1 MTLINLFAFYYFW
14 KMEILILIGI
24 GILLLLGIIGCF
36 VPIIPGPPI
45 SYGGLLVFHF
55 FSSYSIEEN
64 TLWFMAFVV
73 IAVTVFDLWV
83 QIYGV
88 KKFGGTKKAVNGSI
102 IGLIIGI
109 FILGSLGLGLLGIIF
124 GPFLGA
130 FIGARMEENSDGNKA
145 IKIALG
151 ALAGFLAGTMLKLS
165 VSVYISYIVFQA
177 IPSLW

>member
-1 MTLINLFAFYYFW
+1 MDIIIICVVAF
-14 KMEILILIGI
+14 I
-24 GILLLLGIIGCF
+24 LLLGIIGCF
-36 VPIIPGPPI
+36 VPVIPGPPI
-45 SYGGLLVFHF
+45 SYGALLVFHF
-55 FSSYSIEEN
+55 FSSYNIDEN
-64 TLWFMAFVV
+64 TLWLWALIV

-109 FILGSLGLGLLGIIF
+109 FLFPPFGIII

-130 FIGARMEENSDGNKA
+130 FIGAKMDDPDVNKA
-145 IKIALG
+145 LRIALG
-151 ALAGFLAGTMLKLS
+151 ALAGFVAGTIVKLS
-165 VSVYISYIVFQA
+165 VSLYIIYIIYES

>member
-1 MTLINLFAFYYFW
+1 MELF
-14 KMEILILIGI
+14 IIILIGL
-24 GILLLLGIIGCF
+24 LLLLGIIGCF
-36 VPIIPGPPI
+36 IPIIPGPPI
-45 SYGGLLVFHF
+45 SYGGLLMFHF
-55 FSSYSIEEN
+55 FSSYTIDEN
-64 TLWFMAFVV
+64 FLWLMAFVV
-73 IAVTVFDLWV
+73 IAVTFFDLWV

-109 FILGSLGLGLLGIIF
+109 FFLPPFGIII

-130 FIGARMEENSDGNKA
+130 FIGARMEENSDVNKA

-165 VSVYISYIVFQA
+165 VSLYIIYLVFQT

>member
-1 MTLINLFAFYYFW
+1 
-14 KMEILILIGI
+14 MEILLLIGI
-24 GILLLLGIIGCF
+24 VSLLLLGIIGCF
-36 VPIIPGPPI
+36 IPIIPGPPI

-64 TLWFMAFVV
+64 ILWLMAFVV
-73 IAVTVFDLWV
+73 IAVTIFDIWV

-109 FILGSLGLGLLGIIF
+109 FFFPPFGIII

-130 FIGARMEENSDGNKA
+130 FIGARMEENSDDNKA

-151 ALAGFLAGTMLKLS
+151 ALAGFFAGTMLKLS
-165 VSVYISYIVFQA
+165 VSMYISFIVFQA
-177 IPSLW
+177 FPSLW

>member
-55 FSSYSIEEN
+55 SSSYSIEEN
-64 TLWFMAFVV
+64 ILWLMAFVV
-73 IAVTVFDLWV
+73 FAVTIFDIWV

-109 FILGSLGLGLLGIIF
+109 FFFPPFGIVI

-151 ALAGFLAGTMLKLS
+151 ALAGFFAGTMFKLS
-165 VSVYISYIVFQA
+165 VSVYISYIIFQA

>member
-1 MTLINLFAFYYFW
+1 MDIIIICVVAF
-14 KMEILILIGI
+14 I
-24 GILLLLGIIGCF
+24 LLLGIIGCF
-36 VPIIPGPPI
+36 FPVMPGPPI
-45 SYGGLLVFHF
+45 SYVALLVFHF
-55 FSSYSIEEN
+55 FSSYNIDKN
-64 TLWFMAFVV
+64 TLWLWALII

-109 FILGSLGLGLLGIIF
+109 FFLPPFGIII

-130 FIGARMEENSDGNKA
+130 FLGARVEENSDVNKA

-151 ALAGFLAGTMLKLS
+151 ALVGFLAGTMLKLS
-165 VSVYISYIVFQA
+165 VSLYIIYIVFQA

>member
-1 MTLINLFAFYYFW
+1 MDIIIICVVAF
-14 KMEILILIGI
+14 I
-24 GILLLLGIIGCF
+24 LLLGIIGCF
-36 VPIIPGPPI
+36 VPIMPGPPI
-45 SYGGLLVFHF
+45 SYGALLLFHF
-55 FSSYSIEEN
+55 STSYSIKEDI
-64 TLWFMAFVV
+64 LWLMAFIV

-109 FILGSLGLGLLGIIF
+109 FFLPPFGIII

-130 FIGARMEENSDGNKA
+130 FIGARMEEGSDVNKS

-151 ALAGFLAGTMLKLS
+151 ALAGFMVGTMLKLS
-165 VSVYISYIVFQA
+165 VSLYIIYIIFQT
-177 IPSLW
+177 IPPLW

>member
-1 MTLINLFAFYYFW
+1 MI
-14 KMEILILIGI
+14 IIS
-24 GILLLLGIIGCF
+24 ILLFVGIIGCF
-36 VPIIPGPPI
+36 IPAIPGPPI

-55 FSSYSIEEN
+55 FSSHSIEEN

-109 FILGSLGLGLLGIIF
+109 FILGPLGLGLLGIIF
-124 GPFLGA
+124 GPFIGA
-130 FIGARMEENSDGNKA
+130 FIGAKMDDPDVNKA
-145 IKIALG
+145 LRIALG
-151 ALAGFLAGTMLKLS
+151 ALAGFVVGTLVKLS
-165 VSVYISYIVFQA
+165 VSLYIIYIIYA
-177 IPSLW
+177 SIPSLW

>member
-1 MTLINLFAFYYFW
+1 
-14 KMEILILIGI
+14 MEILILIGI

-36 VPIIPGPPI
+36 IPIIPGPPI
-45 SYGGLLVFHF
+45 SYAGLLVFHF
-55 FSSYSIEEN
+55 LSSYSIDEN
-64 TLWFMAFVV
+64 ILWLMAFVV
-73 IAVTVFDLWV
+73 IAVTLFDLWL

-102 IGLIIGI
+102 IGLILGI
-109 FILGSLGLGLLGIIF
+109 FFFPPFGIII

-130 FIGARMEENSDGNKA
+130 FIGALVEENLDVNRA

-151 ALAGFLAGTMLKLS
+151 ALAGFFAGTILKLS
-165 VSVYISYIVFQA
+165 VSVYIIYIVFQA

>member
-1 MTLINLFAFYYFW
+1 MDIIIICVVAL
-14 KMEILILIGI
+14 
-24 GILLLLGIIGCF
+24 ILLLGVIGCF

-45 SYGGLLVFHF
+45 SYGALLVFHF
-55 FSSYSIEEN
+55 FSSYNIDEK
-64 TLWFMAFVV
+64 TLWLSAFIV
-73 IAVTVFDLWV
+73 IAVTVFDLWL

-109 FILGSLGLGLLGIIF
+109 FFFPPFGIII

-130 FIGARMEENSDGNKA
+130 FIGAKMDDPDINKA
-145 IKIALG
+145 LKIALG
-151 ALAGFLAGTMLKLS
+151 ALAGFVVGTLVKLS
-165 VSVYISYIVFQA
+165 VSLYIIYIIYES

>member
-1 MTLINLFAFYYFW
+1 MDIIIICVVSF
-14 KMEILILIGI
+14 I
-24 GILLLLGIIGCF
+24 LLLGIIGCF

-45 SYGGLLVFHF
+45 SYGALLVFHF
-55 FSSYSIEEN
+55 FSSYNIDEK
-64 TLWFMAFVV
+64 TLWLSAFIV
-73 IAVTVFDLWV
+73 IAVTVFDLWL

-109 FILGSLGLGLLGIIF
+109 FLFPPFGIII

-130 FIGARMEENSDGNKA
+130 FIGAKMDDPDINKA
-145 IKIALG
+145 LKIALG
-151 ALAGFLAGTMLKLS
+151 ALAGFVVGTLVKLS
-165 VSVYISYIVFQA
+165 VSLYIIYIIYES

>member
-45 SYGGLLVFHF
+45 SYGGLLVFQF
-55 FSSYSIEEN
+55 FSSYSIQEN
-64 TLWFMAFVV
+64 ILWLIAFVV
-73 IAVTVFDLWV
+73 FAVTIFDIWV

-109 FILGSLGLGLLGIIF
+109 FSFPPFGIVI

-130 FIGARMEENSDGNKA
+130 FIGARMEENSNGKKA

-151 ALAGFLAGTMLKLS
+151 ALAGFFAGTMLKLS
-165 VSVYISYIVFQA
+165 VSVYICYIIFQA